1 MRDRR
6 RILVVEDDE
15 SLRETIGEILV
26 DEGHDV
32 RLAADGRLG
41 LDSMDGWTPD
51 LIILDIMMP
60 RMDAF
65 AFRAEQLQGGPHRPA
80 VLVLSATS
88 DIATAA
94 RDLNADAFVSK
105 PFILQSLLGE
115 VHRLLTEVDPGPA

>member
-1 MRDRR
+1 MSDGR

-60 RMDAF
+60 TMDAF
-65 AFRAEQLQGGPHRPA
+65 AFRAEQLHDNPRRPA

-88 DIATAA
+88 DIASAA

-105 PFILQSLLGE
+105 PFVLQGLLAV